1 MVDRLDIVITNYI
14 AKQIR
19 QGILFTTEE
28 GNSYNTHSNASY
40 SISN

>member
-28 GNSYNTHSNASY
+28 GKLKMY
-40 SISN
+40 